1 MFTTFMFATGIE
13 NSIPTINNGRTR
25 IDQMEKCGHY
35 KHWRTDFELLKE
47 LDLQVLRY
55 GLPLHT
61 TFVGPG
67 RYDWSFADLT
77 LCELE
82 RLNVIPIIDLCH
94 FGVPD
99 WIGNFQNPDF
109 PELFAT
115 YAEAFAERYPWV
127 QLYTPINE
135 MFICATFSAAYGWWN
150 EQLSSDTAFITALK
164 HLVKA
169 NVLAMERILKVRPD
183 AIFVQSESS
192 EYFHAENPSAIK
204 PAEIMNARRFL
215 SLDLNY
221 GRRVDSE
228 MYEFLMDNGMTRD
241 EYHFFLTRSSLRHH
255 CIMGN
260 DYYVTNEHR
269 VRADG
274 STTAAGD
281 VFGYDEITRQYY
293 DRYRLPVM
301 HTETNLMEGPNG
313 DEAVNW
319 LWKQWANVLRVR
331 NTGVPIVGFTW
342 YSLTDQVDWDVALR
356 EENNRVTPVGLY
368 DLDRNIRPVG
378 RCYKQLIDDWCDVL
392 PAQSVCLTVPVS
404 RPQDYDEAPVRR
416 HRERMRR
423 MRKHETK
430 EDSRHAD
437 AKPSRPSVDEVA

>member
-1 MFTTFMFATGIE
+1 MYTTFMFATGIE

-35 KHWRTDFELLKE
+35 KLWKTDFELLKE
-47 LDLQVLRY
+47 LDLEVLRY
-55 GLPLHT
+55 GPPLHR
-61 TFVGPG
+61 TFLGPG
-67 RYDWSFADLT
+67 RYDWSFADET
-77 LCELE
+77 FAEIQ
-82 RLNVIPIIDLCH
+82 RLNIIPIVDLCH

-99 WIGNFQNPDF
+99 FIGNFQNPDF
-109 PELFAT
+109 PELFAA
-115 YAEAFAERYPWV
+115 YAEEFACRFPWV
-127 QLYTPINE
+127 QLYTPVNE

-150 EQLSSDTAFITALK
+150 EQLSSDTAFVTALK
-164 HLVKA
+164 HIVKA

-183 AIFVQSESS
+183 AIFIQSESS
-192 EYFHAENPSAIK
+192 EYFHAENPDAIK
-204 PAEIMNARRFL
+204 PAEVLNARRFL

-260 DYYVTNEHR
+260 DYYLTNEHL
-269 VRADG
+269 VKADG
-274 STTAAGD
+274 STTASGD

-301 HTETNLMEGPNG
+301 HTETNLIQGPNG
-313 DEAVNW
+313 DEAANW

-342 YSLTDQVDWDVALR
+342 YSLTDQMDWDVALR
-356 EENNRVTPVGLY
+356 VENNRVTPVGLY

-378 RCYKQLIDDWCDVL
+378 RRYKKLIEDWCDVL
-392 PAQSVCLTVPVS
+392 PAQSVCLTVPVA
-404 RPQDYDEAPVRR
+404 RPQDHNEAPVLR
-416 HRERMRR
+416 HQERMRR
-423 MRKHETK
+423 MRDNETK
-430 EDSRHAD
+430 DDSQQAS
-437 AKPSRPSVDEVA
+437 AAE